1 MTGDPAPVLRAQDPE
16 TGLTGVLDVL
26 PGADGGVA
34 AARVEV
40 RNDADHDLTLRYHDD
55 PQVTVTVMVTDRA
68 SRQLN
73 SQPPLR
79 DSSSGGRLLD
89 RTLSPGTS
97 LRWLVPLTDR
107 LPVAELPPERLP
119 GRLFVAIAL
128 DVTMTA
134 RDLADPV
141 SVILTMYDPLV
152 EFTRGSADE
161 GTAWGHST
169 QSEPNP
175 DPAPEGY

>member
-55 PQVTVTVMVTDRA
+55 PQVTVTVMVTDRTGA
-68 SRQLN
+68 PLN
-73 SQPPLR
+73 SAPPLR

-97 LRWLVPLTDR
+97 LRWLVPISDR
-107 LPVAELPPERLP
+107 MPVGALPPARLP
-119 GRLFVAIAL
+119 GRLFVTVAL
-128 DVTMTA
+128 DVA
-134 RDLADPV
+134 RGDAPDPV
-141 SVILTMYDPLV
+141 TVILTMYDPLV
-152 EFTRGSADE
+152 EFTRGSAAE
-161 GTAWGHST
+161 GMAWGHST
-169 QSEPNP
+169 QP
-175 DPAPEGY
+175 

>member
-1 MTGDPAPVLRAQDPE
+1 
-16 TGLTGVLDVL
+16 
-26 PGADGGVA
+26 
-34 AARVEV
+34 
-40 RNDADHDLTLRYHDD
+40 
-55 PQVTVTVMVTDRA
+55 MVTDRT
-68 SRQLN
+68 SQPLN
-73 SQPPLR
+73 SPPPLR

-134 RDLADPV
+134 GDPADPV
-141 SVILTMYDPLV
+141 TVILTMYDPLV
-152 EFTRGSADE
+152 EFTRGSAAE
-161 GTAWGHST
+161 GMAWGHST
-169 QSEPNP
+169 QL
-175 DPAPEGY
+175 

>member
-55 PQVTVTVMVTDRA
+55 PQVTVTVMVTDRTGVP
-68 SRQLN
+68 LN
-73 SQPPLR
+73 SAPPLR
-79 DSSSGGRLLD
+79 DSSGGGRLLD
-89 RTLSPGTS
+89 RTLLPGTS
-97 LRWLVPLTDR
+97 LRWLVPLSDR
-107 LPVAELPPERLP
+107 MPAAALPPERLP
-119 GRLFVAIAL
+119 GRLFVAVAV
-128 DVTMTA
+128 DVGVATGGA
-134 RDLADPV
+134 AEPV
-141 SVILTMYDPLV
+141 SVILTMYDPGV

-161 GTAWGHST
+161 GTAWGDPT
-169 QSEPNP
+169 QL
-175 DPAPEGY
+175 

>member
-55 PQVTVTVMVTDRA
+55 PQVTVTVMVTDRTGVP
-68 SRQLN
+68 LN
-73 SQPPLR
+73 SAPPLR

-89 RTLSPGTS
+89 RTLFPETS
-97 LRWLVPLTDR
+97 LRWLVPISDRMPVGALPPAR
-107 LPVAELPPERLP
+107 LPAQ
-119 GRLFVAIAL
+119 
-128 DVTMTA
+128 
-134 RDLADPV
+134 
-141 SVILTMYDPLV
+141 
-152 EFTRGSADE
+152 
-161 GTAWGHST
+161 W
-169 QSEPNP
+169 
-175 DPAPEGY
+175 